1 MTVLF
6 QSFIQVFFFN
16 SLQQEENEKS
26 LKAVSLTNYNL
37 SFFCEESIGS
47 KPLTT
52 LNFFRKK

>member
-37 SFFCEESIGS
+37 SFCEESIGS

-52 LNFFRKK
+52 LNFFRQK